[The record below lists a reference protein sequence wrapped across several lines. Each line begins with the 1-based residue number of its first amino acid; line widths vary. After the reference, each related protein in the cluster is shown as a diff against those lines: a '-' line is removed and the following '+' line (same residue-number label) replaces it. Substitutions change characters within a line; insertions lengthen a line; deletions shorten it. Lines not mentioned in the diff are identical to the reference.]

1 MNDIDKLKSVFVN
14 DTEIDEETRQE
25 NLEMISKWEKGLRA
39 SNAFASWQG
48 HPVTVDIL
56 MQARKSYTD
65 TVLVLGRDKRL
76 SPDERVSLFA
86 KQDAMLWLI
95 SLASKDVK
103 IELAGINAE
112 IQRALAAI
120 K

>member
-1 MNDIDKLKSVFVN
+1 MNDIETLKSIFVN
-14 DTEIDEETRQE
+14 DTEVDEETRKD
-25 NLEMISKWEKGLRA
+25 NLEMISHWEKGLRA

-56 MQARKSYTD
+56 SQARKSYTD
-65 TVLVLGRDKRL
+65 TVLALGRDKRL
-76 SPDERVSLFA
+76 TPDERSSLFA

-112 IQRALAAI
+112 IQRALAAAR
-120 K
+120 